1 MSVLKAE
8 GNTFPTKT
16 EVLIIG
22 AGACGTIAA
31 LAAKERGAEV
41 VILERDAKPS
51 GSTSLSSGQ
60 IPAAGTKLQR
70 AAGLLDDTPELLYKD
85 ILAKAHGECD
95 HAIARLIAEESR
107 NTVEWLAERHQV
119 PLSCVL
125 NFQYPGHSRPHMHAA
140 KSLDGAE
147 LHAALL
153 AAVERHEIALATAAH
168 ATDLYADA
176 DGRVRGVRVTRPD
189 GKTEDIGCEALILAC
204 SGYGGNKEMLKK
216 YIPDAADLF
225 YEGHVGNQGDAV
237 RWGEALG
244 ASIKDMGSFQ
254 GHGAM
259 ATPHGVHL
267 NWATVTEGGF
277 HVNVNGRRFS
287 NENAGY
293 SEQALKVH
301 HQPGAVAWAIW
312 DERSDAIAI
321 QQASHKEAKDAGAIK
336 RCDSVEAIAR
346 VVGCD
351 PPALAQTFADVAALV
366 RGEKRDEF
374 GRDFKGKPPLKP
386 PYCVSKIAGALTHT
400 QGGLEV
406 NTQMRVLQGRH
417 AVTEPLRRRRRRARI
432 VRAVGLGLSFR
443 FRPDDRDQ
451 HGPPRRHCSSQPR
464 QRITMIKFYYSTA
477 PNPMKVALCLEEMG
491 LAYEPIPVDTRKGA
505 QHEPGYLAINPNAK
519 VPSIVDGDVTMF
531 DSNAIVLYL
540 AEKTGRFLPKKAQE
554 RGPMLSW
561 LMFVASGIGPFT
573 GQYVHF
579 KNYAPEKIAYALNR
593 YEFEALR
600 HWRIV
605 DAHLAKSKY
614 MVGDIYTVVDMALWG
629 WARLL
634 PNILGEQAAKFANV
648 KRLVDEISARPAAQK
663 AVALKDRYTFKTEMD
678 DEAKRAMFP
687 GNYRAQAGA

>member
-1 MSVLKAE
+1 MAVLKAQ
-8 GNTFPTKT
+8 GKTFPTTT

-70 AAGLLDDTPELLYKD
+70 SAGLLDDTPELLYKD

-168 ATDLYADA
+168 ATDLYADG

-189 GKTEDIGCEALILAC
+189 GKTEDIGCDALILAC
-204 SGYGGNKEMLKK
+204 NGYGGNKEMLKK
-216 YIPDAADLF
+216 YIPAAADLF

-277 HVNVNGRRFS
+277 HVNLDGRRFS

-301 HQPGAVAWAIW
+301 RQPGGVAWAIW

-336 RCDSVEAIAR
+336 RCDAVEAIAR

-351 PPALAQTFADVAALV
+351 PQALAQTFADVAAAI
-366 RGEKRDEF
+366 RGEKQDPF

-406 NTQMRVLQGRH
+406 NTQMRVLRKDG
-417 AVTEPLRRRRRRARI
+417 TPLPNLFAGGGAAR
-432 VRAVGLGLSFR
+432 GLS
-443 FRPDDRDQ
+443 
-451 HGPPRRHCSSQPR
+451 GPS
-464 QRITMIKFYYSTA
+464 
-477 PNPMKVALCLEEMG
+477 
-491 LAYEPIPVDTRKGA
+491 DW
-505 QHEPGYLAINPNAK
+505 GYLSGSGLMTAT
-519 VPSIVDGDVTMF
+519 SMGR
-531 DSNAIVLYL
+531 L
-540 AEKTGRFLPKKAQE
+540 A
-554 RGPMLSW
+554 
-561 LMFVASGIGPFT
+561 GI
-573 GQYVHF
+573 
-579 KNYAPEKIAYALNR
+579 A
-593 YEFEALR
+593 
-600 HWRIV
+600 
-605 DAHLAKSKY
+605 
-614 MVGDIYTVVDMALWG
+614 
-629 WARLL
+629 
-634 PNILGEQAAKFANV
+634 AAKLV
-648 KRLVDEISARPAAQK
+648 K
-663 AVALKDRYTFKTEMD
+663 
-678 DEAKRAMFP
+678 
-687 GNYRAQAGA
+687 G

>member
-1 MSVLKAE
+1 MPVLKAE
-8 GNTFPTKT
+8 GKTFPTNT

-70 AAGLLDDTPELLYKD
+70 AAGLLDDTPELLYQD

-107 NTVEWLAERHQV
+107 NTVEWLVERHQV

-153 AAVERHEIALATAAH
+153 AAVERHEIPLATSAH

-204 SGYGGNKEMLKK
+204 NGYGGNKEMLKK

-277 HVNVNGRRFS
+277 HVNVQR
-287 NENAGY
+287 
-293 SEQALKVH
+293 QALL
-301 HQPGAVAWAIW
+301 
-312 DERSDAIAI
+312 ER
-321 QQASHKEAKDAGAIK
+321 ERRLLRAGAEGP
-336 RCDSVEAIAR
+336 SPAR
-346 VVGCD
+346 RRGLGD
-351 PPALAQTFADVAALV
+351 LGRALRRHRHAAGEPQGGER
-366 RGEKRDEF
+366 RGRHQALRLRRGHRARRRLRSE
-374 GRDFKGKPPLKP
+374 G
-386 PYCVSKIAGALTHT
+386 AGAD
-400 QGGLEV
+400 
-406 NTQMRVLQGRH
+406 
-417 AVTEPLRRRRRRARI
+417 LRRRRRRGTRRKAGPVRPRLQGQAAAQAAVLRFEDRGRAHAHPGRAGGEHARCACCA
-432 VRAVGLGLSFR
+432 RTARRCPNLFAGGGAARGLS
-443 FRPDDRDQ
+443 
-451 HGPPRRHCSSQPR
+451 GPS
-464 QRITMIKFYYSTA
+464 
-477 PNPMKVALCLEEMG
+477 
-491 LAYEPIPVDTRKGA
+491 DW
-505 QHEPGYLAINPNAK
+505 GYLSGSGLMTAT
-519 VPSIVDGDVTMF
+519 SMGR
-531 DSNAIVLYL
+531 L
-540 AEKTGRFLPKKAQE
+540 A
-554 RGPMLSW
+554 
-561 LMFVASGIGPFT
+561 GI
-573 GQYVHF
+573 
-579 KNYAPEKIAYALNR
+579 
-593 YEFEALR
+593 
-600 HWRIV
+600 
-605 DAHLAKSKY
+605 S
-614 MVGDIYTVVDMALWG
+614 
-629 WARLL
+629 
-634 PNILGEQAAKFANV
+634 AAKLV
-648 KRLVDEISARPAAQK
+648 KE
-663 AVALKDRYTFKTEMD
+663 
-678 DEAKRAMFP
+678 
-687 GNYRAQAGA
+687 

>member
-1 MSVLKAE
+1 MPVLKAQ
-8 GNTFPTKT
+8 GKTFPTET

-153 AAVERHEIALATAAH
+153 AALERHEIPLATSAH

-216 YIPDAADLF
+216 YIPNAADLF

-277 HVNVNGRRFS
+277 HVNARRQALLERERRLLGAGVEGASPAGRRRLGDLGRALRRHRHP
-287 NENAGY
+287 AG
-293 SEQALKVH
+293 EPQGGERRGRRQALRLRRGH
-301 HQPGAVAWAIW
+301 REGRRL
-312 DERSDAIAI
+312 RS
-321 QQASHKEAKDAGAIK
+321 AGAGADLRRGRGPRPWRK
-336 RCDSVEAIAR
+336 AGRVRPRLQGQAAAQAAVLRVEDRGCAHAHAGRSRSEHADAR
-346 VVGCD
+346 
-351 PPALAQTFADVAALV
+351 PA
-366 RGEKRDEF
+366 
-374 GRDFKGKPPLKP
+374 
-386 PYCVSKIAGALTHT
+386 
-400 QGGLEV
+400 
-406 NTQMRVLQGRH
+406 QGRH
-417 AVTEPLRRRRRRARI
+417 AVTEPLRRRRRRARAF
-432 VRAVGLGLSFR
+432 RPLRLGLSLR
-443 FRPDDRDQ
+443 LRPDDRDQ
-451 HGPPRRHCSSQPR
+451 HGPPRRRS
-464 QRITMIKFYYSTA
+464 
-477 PNPMKVALCLEEMG
+477 
-491 LAYEPIPVDTRKGA
+491 
-505 QHEPGYLAINPNAK
+505 
-519 VPSIVDGDVTMF
+519 
-531 DSNAIVLYL
+531 
-540 AEKTGRFLPKKAQE
+540 
-554 RGPMLSW
+554 
-561 LMFVASGIGPFT
+561 
-573 GQYVHF
+573 
-579 KNYAPEKIAYALNR
+579 
-593 YEFEALR
+593 
-600 HWRIV
+600 
-605 DAHLAKSKY
+605 
-614 MVGDIYTVVDMALWG
+614 
-629 WARLL
+629 
-634 PNILGEQAAKFANV
+634 
-648 KRLVDEISARPAAQK
+648 RPH
-663 AVALKDRYTFKTEMD
+663 
-678 DEAKRAMFP
+678 
-687 GNYRAQAGA
+687 G